1 MKHLA
6 TMLFILMTNA
16 TAYAQNWGMDRADG
30 GWNKVEMCHGC
41 HDMAMRGGMGMGI
54 RMGPGETAPK
64 LGGQHAAYLEKSL
77 RAYRSG
83 ERRHPVMN
91 HMASMLGD
99 REIAEIAAFYAGKD
113 DK

>member
-1 MKHLA
+1 MKDVLRILVFALA
-6 TMLFILMTNA
+6 A
-16 TAYAQNWGMDRADG
+16 WASQSASAQGWG
-30 GWNKVEMCHGC
+30 GWNKLEMCQGC
-41 HDMAMRGGMGMGI
+41 HDIGMRGGMGMG
-54 RMGPGETAPK
+54 MNPGETAPK

-99 REIAEIAAFYAGKD
+99 REIAEIADFYARRD

>member
-1 MKHLA
+1 MKYLA
-6 TMLFILMTNA
+6 MMVLILMTGTSA
-16 TAYAQNWGMDRADG
+16 LAQNWGMGRAVE